1 METMNTRGEKIVFDP
16 KYTFSSFSYFY
27 NLISNSCQVN
37 QFQTYFSFRSFESCC
52 STSVCL
58 FLCLCCFSF
67 SLAVPGYFIEFT
79 WRKFISFHRYIV
91 HIICDLWLI
100 TIRKISLLWCAV
112 YRMPDRF
119 VHWTNEYNRSIKI
132 VESFNMMIFLQ
143 PFLLYFMSILCVW
156 MVTE

>member
-37 QFQTYFSFRSFESCC
+37 QFQTYFSFRSYESCC
-52 STSVCL
+52 STSVFL

-91 HIICDLWLI
+91 YIYIIWPMIDYNSEF
-100 TIRKISLLWCAV
+100 SLLWYAV

-132 VESFNMMIFLQ
+132 VKSFNVMIFLQ
-143 PFLLYFMSILCVW
+143 PFLLYFMSFVFGW
-156 MVTE
+156 